1 MAARGYSALGR
12 YGRREAKARVAAGR
26 GELGGPFK
34 GARRRRRRPTATG
47 DEKERSGS
55 EREKP
60 IRFDLESNTFQADLA
75 DVSKG
80 EKVEE
85 IPRII
90 SPLLIQPEKERSGRI
105 WKETAAARR

>member
-1 MAARGYSALGR
+1 VATDRGD
-12 YGRREAKARVAAGR
+12 
-26 GELGGPFK
+26 LGGPYK
-34 GARRRRRRPTATG
+34 GARRRRRRPTAAG

-80 EKVEE
+80 EKEEE
-85 IPRII
+85 IKRII
-90 SPLLIQPEKERSGRI
+90 SPQKIRPEKERRGRI
-105 WKETAAARR
+105 WKETAARLG

>member
-1 MAARGYSALGR
+1 MATGSGDS
-12 YGRREAKARVAAGR
+12 
-26 GELGGPFK
+26 GGPFK

-47 DEKERSGS
+47 DEMERSGS

-60 IRFDLESNTFQADLA
+60 IRFDFESNTFQADLA
-75 DVSKG
+75 DISKG

-90 SPLLIQPEKERSGRI
+90 SPLSIRPEKERIDRF
-105 WKETAAARR
+105 WKETAAALG